1 VNWGLIWALW
11 LTFAVAIPFAI
22 LETIAIVDKRR
33 GNTLTATTRR
43 WLGIDPPNK
52 RRRIGIPLFT
62 AALLIF
68 AVWFGFHI
76 DLGWWGGS
84 GGA

>member
-1 VNWGLIWALW
+1 MNWDLLWIIWL
-11 LTFAVAIPFAI
+11 AVVAAPFAA
-22 LETIAIVDKRR
+22 LETIAIVDKRK

-52 RRRIGIPLFT
+52 RRRIGIPAFT

-68 AVWFGFHI
+68 TGWFLPHI
-76 DLGWWGGS
+76 VAGWWGGS